1 VDAKPYVEERLALWQ
16 ERLKLTE
23 WNIAVVMSP
32 RGDLKAKTLGGIHWD
47 KGRKTA
53 WIADQT
59 FSAWG

>member
-1 VDAKPYVEERLALWQ
+1 VNAKPYVEERLALWQ
-16 ERLKLTE
+16 KRL
-23 WNIAVVMSP
+23 NIAVVMSP
-32 RGDLKAKTLGGIHWD
+32 GGDLKAKTLGGIHWD